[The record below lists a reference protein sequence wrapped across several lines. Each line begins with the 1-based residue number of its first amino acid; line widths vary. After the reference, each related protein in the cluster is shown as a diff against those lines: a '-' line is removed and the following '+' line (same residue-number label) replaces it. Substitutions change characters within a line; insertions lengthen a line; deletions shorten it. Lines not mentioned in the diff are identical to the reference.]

1 MKRVK
6 HSKFKNTGILFEL
19 LVRQI
24 TLEVLNGDTTEKAK
38 NIVRE
43 FFSAKT
49 ELNKELRLYELL
61 QKEKYNSESR
71 AEKFIDTINEAHSRI
86 NQKQLQREKYNL
98 IKKINESFNMDEFLS
113 SPISNYKVLASIYK
127 VFESKNIKDYDVK
140 DIFNSKITLI
150 ENITSKPAK
159 LVERKDEAN
168 KIVESYKKQDKDL
181 RLLTYKIL
189 VETFNKKY
197 SNLDENQKGLLK
209 QYINNITNTTGFKS
223 YVEKEIPTI
232 VSELKTLSKSINDKV
247 TKIKLAETIS
257 VLNKTKIGKVV
268 SDNHVSS
275 LMISY
280 ELIKELKDRLNGK

>member
-38 NIVRE
+38 HIVKE

-61 QKEKYNSESR
+61 LKEKYNSESR

-86 NQKQLQREKYNL
+86 NQSKLQREKYNL
-98 IKKINESFNMDEFLS
+98 IKKINESFNMDDFLS
-113 SPISNYKVLASIYK
+113 SPITNYKVLASIYK
-127 VFESKNIKDYDVK
+127 IFEAKNMGDYDVK
-140 DIFNSKITLI
+140 DVFNSKITLI
-150 ENITSKPAK
+150 ENITSKPTTLTEAK
-159 LVERKDEAN
+159 KDKVVED
-168 KIVESYKKQDKDL
+168 YKKQDKDL

>member
-38 NIVRE
+38 KIVKE
-43 FFSAKT
+43 FFSSST
-49 ELNKELRLYELL
+49 ELNKELRLYDLL
-61 QKEKYNSESR
+61 IKERYNSESR
-71 AEKFIDTINEAHSRI
+71 AEKFIDTVNEAHNRI
-86 NQKQLQREKYNL
+86 DQNKLQREKYNL

-127 VFESKNIKDYDVK
+127 IFESKRYNDYDVK
-140 DIFNSKITLI
+140 DVFNSKITLI
-150 ENITSKPAK
+150 ENITSKPST
-159 LVERKDEAN
+159 LVETKDSAD

-197 SNLDENQKGLLK
+197 SNLDENQKQLLK

-223 YVEKEIPTI
+223 YVEKEIPSI
-232 VSELKTLSKSINDKV
+232 VAELTQIQKQIKDKV
-247 TKIKLAETIS
+247 TKIKLSETIS
-257 VLNKTKIGKVV
+257 VLKKTKIGKVV

-280 ELIKELKDRLNGK
+280 ELIKELKEKVNGK

>member
-38 NIVRE
+38 EIVRE
-43 FFSAKT
+43 FFSPRT

-61 QKEKYNSESR
+61 LKEKYNSESR
-71 AEKFIDTINEAHSRI
+71 AEKFIDTVNEAHNKIDQSKL
-86 NQKQLQREKYNL
+86 NREKYNL

-127 VFESKNIKDYDVK
+127 VFESKKYDSYDVK
-140 DIFNSKITLI
+140 DVFNSKITLI
-150 ENITSKPAK
+150 ENITSKPASK
-159 LVERKDEAN
+159 TEIKKDTLVEN
-168 KIVESYKKQDKDL
+168 YKKQDKDL

-197 SNLDENQKGLLK
+197 SNLDENQKSLLK
-209 QYINNITNTTGFKS
+209 QYINNLTNTTGFKS
-223 YVEKEIPTI
+223 YVENEIPKI
-232 VSELKTLSKSINDKV
+232 VKELKSIQSKVNDKV

-257 VLNKTKIGKVV
+257 VLSKTKIGKSV

-275 LMISY
+275 IMMSY
-280 ELIKELKDRLNGK
+280 ELIKELKSKL

>member
-38 NIVRE
+38 KIVAE
-43 FFSAKT
+43 FFSPKT

-61 QKEKYNSESR
+61 TKEKYNSESR
-71 AEKFIDTINEAHSRI
+71 AEKFIDTVNEAHNRI
-86 NQKQLQREKYNL
+86 DQNKLQREKYNL

-113 SPISNYKVLASIYK
+113 SPITNYKVLASIYK
-127 VFESKNIKDYDVK
+127 VFESKKYDSYDVK
-140 DIFNSKITLI
+140 DVFNSKITLI
-150 ENITSKPAK
+150 ENIISKPSTLTEAK
-159 LVERKDEAN
+159 KDKVVEE
-168 KIVESYKKQDKDL
+168 YKKQDKDL
-181 RLLTYKIL
+181 RLLTYKVL

-197 SNLDENQKGLLK
+197 SNLNESQKSLLRE
-209 QYINNITNTTGFKS
+209 YINNLTNTTGFKS
-223 YVEKEIPTI
+223 YVENEIPKI
-232 VSELKTLSKSINDKV
+232 VKELKAIQSKVSDKV

-257 VLNKTKIGKVV
+257 VLNKTKIGKSV

-275 LMISY
+275 LMMSY
-280 ELIKELKDRLNGK
+280 ELIKELKSKING

>member
-38 NIVRE
+38 KIVAE
-43 FFSAKT
+43 FFSPKT

-61 QKEKYNSESR
+61 TKEKYNSESR
-71 AEKFIDTINEAHSRI
+71 AEKFIDTVNEAHNRI
-86 NQKQLQREKYNL
+86 DQNKLQREKYNL

-113 SPISNYKVLASIYK
+113 SPITNYKVLASIYK
-127 VFESKNIKDYDVK
+127 VFESKKYDSYDVK
-140 DIFNSKITLI
+140 DVFNSKITLI
-150 ENITSKPAK
+150 ENIISKPSTLTEAK
-159 LVERKDEAN
+159 KDKVVEE
-168 KIVESYKKQDKDL
+168 YKKQDKDL
-181 RLLTYKIL
+181 RLLTYKVL

-197 SNLDENQKGLLK
+197 SNLNESQKSLLRE
-209 QYINNITNTTGFKS
+209 YINNLTNTTGFKS
-223 YVEKEIPTI
+223 YVENEIPKI
-232 VSELKTLSKSINDKV
+232 VKELKAIQSKVSDKV

-257 VLNKTKIGKVV
+257 VLSKTKIGKSV

-275 LMISY
+275 IMMSY
-280 ELIKELKDRLNGK
+280 ELIKELKSRVNG

>member
-24 TLEVLNGDTTEKAK
+24 TLEVLNGDTSEKAK
-38 NIVRE
+38 KIVSE
-43 FFSAKT
+43 FFSPKT

-61 QKEKYNSESR
+61 IKEKYTSESR
-71 AEKFIDTINEAHSRI
+71 AEKFIDTVNEAHNRI

-113 SPISNYKVLASIYK
+113 SPISNYRLMASIYK
-127 VFESKNIKDYDVK
+127 IFESKKMDNYDIKDV
-140 DIFNSKITLI
+140 FNSKITLI
-150 ENITSKPAK
+150 ESITSNPAIKTQTKKDK
-159 LVERKDEAN
+159 LVEN
-168 KIVESYKKQDKDL
+168 YKKQDKDL

-197 SNLDENQKGLLK
+197 SNLNESQKTLLK
-209 QYINNITNTTGFKS
+209 EYINNLSNTTGFKS
-223 YVEKEIPTI
+223 YVEKEIPNI
-232 VSELKTLSKSINDKV
+232 VKELKSIQSNVNDKV

-257 VLNKTKIGKVV
+257 VLSKTKIGKVV

-275 LMISY
+275 IMMSY
-280 ELIKELKDRLNGK
+280 ELIKELKVKIWS

>member
-38 NIVRE
+38 KIVSE
-43 FFSAKT
+43 FFSPKT

-61 QKEKYNSESR
+61 IKERYSSETR
-71 AEKFIDTINEAHSRI
+71 AEKFIDTVNEAHNRI
-86 NQKQLQREKYNL
+86 DQKQLQREKYNL

-113 SPISNYKVLASIYK
+113 SPISNYRVLASIYK
-127 VFESKNIKDYDVK
+127 IFESKKMKDYDVK
-140 DIFNSKITLI
+140 DVFNSKITLI
-150 ENITSKPAK
+150 ESITSKPMSSSTIK
-159 LVERKDEAN
+159 KDTLVEN
-168 KIVESYKKQDKDL
+168 YKKQDKDL

-197 SNLDENQKGLLK
+197 SNLNESQKSLLK
-209 QYINNITNTTGFKS
+209 EYINNLTNTTGFKS
-223 YVEKEIPTI
+223 YVEKEIPNI
-232 VSELKTLSKSINDKV
+232 VKELKSIQSKVKDKV
-247 TKIKLAETIS
+247 TKIKLAETAS
-257 VLNKTKIGKVV
+257 VLSKTKIGKVV

-275 LMISY
+275 LMMSY
-280 ELIKELKDRLNGK
+280 ELIKELKSKL

>member
-38 NIVRE
+38 KIVSE
-43 FFSAKT
+43 FFSPKT

-61 QKEKYNSESR
+61 MKEKYSSESR
-71 AEKFIDTINEAHSRI
+71 AEKFIDTVNEAHNRI
-86 NQKQLQREKYNL
+86 DQKQLHKEKYNL

-113 SPISNYKVLASIYK
+113 SPISNYRLMASIYK
-127 VFESKNIKDYDVK
+127 IFESKQMNNYDVK
-140 DIFNSKITLI
+140 DVFNSKITLI
-150 ENITSKPAK
+150 ESITSNTATKTQLKKDK
-159 LVERKDEAN
+159 L
-168 KIVESYKKQDKDL
+168 VESYKKQEKDL

-197 SNLDENQKGLLK
+197 SNLNESQKSLLK
-209 QYINNITNTTGFKS
+209 EYINNLTNTTGFKS
-223 YVEKEIPTI
+223 YVTKQIPTI
-232 VSELKTLSKSINDKV
+232 IKELNSIESKVTDKV
-247 TKIKLAETIS
+247 TKIKLKETIS
-257 VLNKTKIGKVV
+257 VLSKVKIGKNV

-275 LMISY
+275 IMMSY
-280 ELIKELKDRLNGK
+280 ELIKELKSKLWIWKN

>member
-24 TLEVLNGDTTEKAK
+24 TLEVLNGDTTETAK
-38 NIVRE
+38 TIVSE

-49 ELNKELRLYELL
+49 ELNKELRLYDLL
-61 QKEKYNSESR
+61 LKEKYKSESR

-86 NQKQLQREKYNL
+86 NQTNLQKEKYGL
-98 IKKINESFNMDEFLS
+98 IKKINESFNMDDFLS
-113 SPISNYKVLASIYK
+113 SPITNYKVLASIYK
-127 VFESKNIKDYDVK
+127 VFESKNYENYDVK
-140 DIFNSKITLI
+140 DVFNSKITLI
-150 ENITSKPAK
+150 ENITSKPSK
-159 LVERKDEAN
+159 LVESVDAD

-197 SNLDENQKGLLK
+197 SNLDDNQKNLLK
-209 QYINNITNTTGFKS
+209 EYINNLSNTTGFKS
-223 YVEKEIPTI
+223 YIETQIPKI
-232 VSELKTLSKSINDKV
+232 ISEMKSLGKAINDKV
-247 TKIKLAETIS
+247 TKIKLAETAL
-257 VLNKTKIGKVV
+257 VLSKTKIGKVV

-280 ELIKELKDRLNGK
+280 ELIKELKSKVNGK

>member
-38 NIVRE
+38 KIVSE
-43 FFSAKT
+43 FFSPKT

-61 QKEKYNSESR
+61 IKEKYSSESR
-71 AEKFIDTINEAHSRI
+71 AEKFIDTVNEAHNRI
-86 NQKQLQREKYNL
+86 DQKQLQREKYNL

-113 SPISNYKVLASIYK
+113 SPISNYRVLASIYK
-127 VFESKNIKDYDVK
+127 IFESKRMNDYDVK
-140 DIFNSKITLI
+140 DVFNSKITLI
-150 ENITSKPAK
+150 ESITSKPSTLSSK
-159 LVERKDEAN
+159 KGNAN
-168 KIVESYKKQDKDL
+168 QIVESYKKQDKDL

-197 SNLDENQKGLLK
+197 SNLDENQKNLLRE
-209 QYINNITNTTGFKS
+209 YINNLSNTTGFKS
-223 YVEKEIPTI
+223 YVEKEIPSI
-232 VSELKTLSKSINDKV
+232 VSELKTLSKGIKDKV
-247 TKIKLAETIS
+247 TKIKLVETVS
-257 VLNKTKIGKVV
+257 VLAKTKIGKVV

-275 LMISY
+275 LMMSY
-280 ELIKELKDRLNGK
+280 ELIKELKSKK

>member
-38 NIVRE
+38 KIVSE
-43 FFSAKT
+43 FFSPKT

-61 QKEKYNSESR
+61 IKEKYSSESR
-71 AEKFIDTINEAHSRI
+71 AEKFIDTVNEAHNRI
-86 NQKQLQREKYNL
+86 DQKQLHREKYNL

-113 SPISNYKVLASIYK
+113 SPISNYRVLASIYK
-127 VFESKNIKDYDVK
+127 IFESKRMKDYDVK
-140 DIFNSKITLI
+140 DVFNSKITLI
-150 ENITSKPAK
+150 ESITSKPSTLSSK
-159 LVERKDEAN
+159 KGN
-168 KIVESYKKQDKDL
+168 PNQIVESYKKQDKDL

-197 SNLDENQKGLLK
+197 SKLDENQKNLLRE
-209 QYINNITNTTGFKS
+209 YINNLSNTTGFKS
-223 YVEKEIPTI
+223 YVEKEIPSI
-232 VSELKTLSKSINDKV
+232 VSELKTLSKGIKDKV
-247 TKIKLAETIS
+247 TKIKLAETVS
-257 VLNKTKIGKVV
+257 VLAKTKIGKVV

-275 LMISY
+275 LMMSY
-280 ELIKELKDRLNGK
+280 ELIKELKSKK

>member
-38 NIVRE
+38 KIVSE
-43 FFSAKT
+43 FFSPKT

-61 QKEKYNSESR
+61 MKEKYSSESR
-71 AEKFIDTINEAHSRI
+71 AEKFIDTVNEAHNRI
-86 NQKQLQREKYNL
+86 DQKQLHREKYNL

-113 SPISNYKVLASIYK
+113 SPISNYRLMASIYK
-127 VFESKNIKDYDVK
+127 IFESKKMDNYDIKDV
-140 DIFNSKITLI
+140 FNSKITLI
-150 ENITSKPAK
+150 ESITSNPASKTKNKRDK
-159 LVERKDEAN
+159 L
-168 KIVESYKKQDKDL
+168 VESYKKEDKDL

-197 SNLDENQKGLLK
+197 SNLNESQKSLLK
-209 QYINNITNTTGFKS
+209 EYINNLTNTTGFKS
-223 YVEKEIPTI
+223 YITKEVPNI
-232 VSELKTLSKSINDKV
+232 VKELKSIQSKIKDKV

-257 VLNKTKIGKVV
+257 VLSNIKIGKVV

-275 LMISY
+275 LMMSY
-280 ELIKELKDRLNGK
+280 ELVKELKSKL

>member
-38 NIVRE
+38 HIVKE

-61 QKEKYNSESR
+61 LKEKYNSESR

-86 NQKQLQREKYNL
+86 NQSKLQREKYNL
-98 IKKINESFNMDEFLS
+98 IKKINESFNMDDFLS
-113 SPISNYKVLASIYK
+113 SPITNYKVLASIYK
-127 VFESKNIKDYDVK
+127 IFEAKNMGDYDVK
-140 DIFNSKITLI
+140 DVFNSKITLI
-150 ENITSKPAK
+150 ENITSKPTTLTEAK
-159 LVERKDEAN
+159 KDKVVED
-168 KIVESYKKQDKDL
+168 YKKQDKDL

-197 SNLDENQKGLLK
+197 SNLDENQKKLLK
-209 QYINNITNTTGFKS
+209 EYINNLTNTTGFKT
-223 YVEKEIPTI
+223 YMENEIPKI
-232 VSELKTLSKSINDKV
+232 VKELKSIQTKVSDKV

-257 VLNKTKIGKVV
+257 VLSKTKIGKSV

-275 LMISY
+275 IMMSY
-280 ELIKELKDRLNGK
+280 ELIKELKSRI

>member
-38 NIVRE
+38 KIVSE
-43 FFSAKT
+43 FFGPKT

-61 QKEKYNSESR
+61 MKEKYSSESR
-71 AEKFIDTINEAHSRI
+71 AEKFIDTVNEAHNRI
-86 NQKQLQREKYNL
+86 DQKQLHKEKYNL

-113 SPISNYKVLASIYK
+113 SPISNYRLMASIYK
-127 VFESKNIKDYDVK
+127 IFESKKMNNYDVK
-140 DIFNSKITLI
+140 DVFNSKITLI
-150 ENITSKPAK
+150 ESITSNTATKTQLKKDK
-159 LVERKDEAN
+159 L
-168 KIVESYKKQDKDL
+168 VESYKKQEKDL

-197 SNLDENQKGLLK
+197 SNLNESQKSLLK
-209 QYINNITNTTGFKS
+209 EYINNLSNTTGFKS
-223 YVEKEIPTI
+223 YVTKQIPTI
-232 VSELKTLSKSINDKV
+232 IKELNSIESKVTDKV
-247 TKIKLAETIS
+247 TKIKLKETIS
-257 VLNKTKIGKVV
+257 VLSKVKIGKNV

-275 LMISY
+275 IMMSY
-280 ELIKELKDRLNGK
+280 ELIKELKSKL

>member
-24 TLEVLNGDTTEKAK
+24 TLEVLNGDTTAKAQK
-38 NIVRE
+38 IVSE
-43 FFSAKT
+43 FFSPKT

-61 QKEKYNSESR
+61 IKEKYSSESR
-71 AEKFIDTINEAHSRI
+71 AEKFIDTVNEAHNRI

-113 SPISNYKVLASIYK
+113 SPISNYRVLASIYK
-127 VFESKNIKDYDVK
+127 IFESKNMRDYDVK
-140 DIFNSKITLI
+140 DVFNSKITLI
-150 ENITSKPAK
+150 ESITSKPSTLSSK
-159 LVERKDEAN
+159 KGNAN
-168 KIVESYKKQDKDL
+168 QIVESYKKQDKDL

-197 SNLDENQKGLLK
+197 SNLDENQKNLLRE
-209 QYINNITNTTGFKS
+209 YINNLSNTTGFKS
-223 YVEKEIPTI
+223 YVEKEIPSI
-232 VSELKTLSKSINDKV
+232 VSELKTLSKGIKDKV
-247 TKIKLAETIS
+247 TKIKLAETVS
-257 VLNKTKIGKVV
+257 VLAKTKIGKVV

-275 LMISY
+275 LMMSY
-280 ELIKELKDRLNGK
+280 ELIKELKSKK